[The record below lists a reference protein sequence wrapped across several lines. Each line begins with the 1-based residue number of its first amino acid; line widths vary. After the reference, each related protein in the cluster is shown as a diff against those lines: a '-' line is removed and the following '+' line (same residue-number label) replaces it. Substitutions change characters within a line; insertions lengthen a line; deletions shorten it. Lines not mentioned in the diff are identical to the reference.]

1 MSDPE
6 AASHHDAHRAVEPR
20 AGNVSPFLVALAGW
34 LLPGMGYWLI
44 GQRARATIAGLTI
57 LLTFAAGVLIGG
69 IRVVDVPGYREGG
82 IKAMIVAPTP
92 PGAQAPPPR
101 WILAAQPM
109 QAVFQKPWYIGQI
122 LAGPVAILASYGS
135 IEAASRQI
143 PKGTAHVAEFG
154 TLYCA
159 IAGMMNL
166 LIIVDSTARAVG
178 AGSRLKDEG

>member
-1 MSDPE
+1 MT
-6 AASHHDAHRAVEPR
+6 
-20 AGNVSPFLVALAGW
+20 VSPFLVALAGW
-34 LLPGMGYWLI
+34 LLPGLGYWLI

-57 LLTFAAGVLIGG
+57 LLTFAAGILIGG

-82 IKAMIVAPTP
+82 RRAMVATPAP
-92 PGAQAPPPR
+92 PGTTSPPPR
-101 WILAAQPM
+101 WILTARPM
-109 QAVFQKPWYIGQI
+109 QAVLAKPWYIGQI

-159 IAGMMNL
+159 IAGMLNL
-166 LIIVDSTARAVG
+166 LIIVDSTARAAG
-178 AGSRLKDEG
+178 AERMKAEG